1 MNSKVLVAKKL
12 TCYYATETEKHA
24 KNVRARVRAR
34 KGRKKKRGRSDES
47 VMGRKKLAFKFRIEK
62 EKRVHFSMGS

>member
-12 TCYYATETEKHA
+12 TCYYATEREKHA

-34 KGRKKKRGRSDES
+34 KGRKKS
-47 VMGRKKLAFKFRIEK
+47 VADPMKA
-62 EKRVHFSMGS
+62 